1 MSDFDDIRCLDAP
14 LADKL
19 EAYSARLVMA
29 NPTISSA
36 YSDLV
41 QRLMNAGAGRA
52 ALAVGDE
59 MPSFALP
66 DSAGNIRRLERFLE
80 NGPLVISFNRGHW
93 CSYCRLELLALNEIV
108 PRIAEFGASLVSI
121 MPETAT
127 LTRQLRERFS
137 LGFPILTDIDNGFAL
152 RANLMIA
159 LGPAVADL
167 LRKSGNDLASFQGND
182 AWFVPIPATYVV
194 GRDGI
199 VAAAF
204 VNPDFRKRMPPQTI
218 LKALEKLA

>member
-1 MSDFDDIRCLDAP
+1 MSDFDDVRCLDAP

-36 YSDLV
+36 YTNLV
-41 QRLMNAGAGRA
+41 QKLMNAGAGGA
-52 ALAVGDE
+52 ARGVGDE

-66 DSAGNIRRLERFLE
+66 DSTGSIRRLESFLE
-80 NGPLVISFNRGHW
+80 TGPLVISFNRGHW

-108 PRIAEFGASLVSI
+108 SQIGELGASLVSI

-152 RANLMIA
+152 RSNLMVA

-167 LRKSGNDLASFQGND
+167 LRKSGNDLARFQGND

-194 GRDGI
+194 GRNGI
-199 VAAAF
+199 IAAAF
-204 VNPDFRKRMPPQTI
+204 VNPDFRRRMSPQAI
-218 LKALEKLA
+218 LKALETQA

>member
-1 MSDFDDIRCLDAP
+1 MSDFDDVRCLDAP

-19 EAYSARLVMA
+19 EAYSARLAMA

-36 YSDLV
+36 YTDLV
-41 QRLMNAGAGRA
+41 QRLMNAGAGGA
-52 ALAVGDE
+52 ALRVGDT

-66 DSAGNIRRLERFLE
+66 DSTGTILRLEDFLK
-80 NGPLVISFNRGHW
+80 NGPIVISFNRGHW

-108 PRIAEFGASLVSI
+108 PQIAGFGASLVSI

-127 LTRQLRERFS
+127 LTRQLRDRFS

-167 LRKSGNDLASFQGND
+167 LRKSGNDLSRFQGND

-194 GRDGI
+194 RPDGTI
-199 VAAAF
+199 AAAH
-204 VNPDFRKRMPPQTI
+204 VNPDFRRRMSPQTI
-218 LKALEKLA
+218 LMALEKLA